1 MEYLQQ
7 QSLSRHEK
15 HHQHLNHLYKRI
27 DVEDP
32 KKGIVLT
39 HTEKVARFSK
49 EILSALLLQQGLTIK
64 SVWGDYQLNSFDAG
78 QSPRMI
84 FYAQR
89 EN

>member
-1 MEYLQQ
+1 
-7 QSLSRHEK
+7 
-15 HHQHLNHLYKRI
+15 
-27 DVEDP
+27 
-32 KKGIVLT
+32 
-39 HTEKVARFSK
+39 VARFSK

-89 EN
+89 EH